1 MQGVAGPWRREE
13 RKEGGHLGKLGV
25 LITNSRIAQ
34 DSERSSQHLPKTEL
48 CQVVYKLLLVLNS
61 TLQNGYDLPL
71 LKEEDI
77 EAQGGY
83 ITCPRSHG

>member
-1 MQGVAGPWRREE
+1 MQEVAGPWRREE
-13 RKEGGHLGKLGV
+13 RKGRHLGQPGV
-25 LITNSRIAQ
+25 LITNSWRAK

-61 TLQNGYDLPL
+61 ALQNGYDLPL

-83 ITCPRSHG
+83 VTCPRSHG